1 MKPLW
6 PAEGRGPEPGLPL
19 RSPGQ
24 RVGEPG
30 PVHVSVGA
38 GGRNRGLLPP
48 GPGLPEHGP
57 VQVPVARLGPQPP
70 VRVVSHPPLLP
81 AAVGLPPR
89 GKGPGKGRGEL
100 PALRPVPRCC
110 LTLWAPLKAARDWW
124 GVQSSEKGGAARGG
138 GRGGTQAPEEARL
151 VDNVVLLHHFAPVSL
166 KLLDPSLLGL
176 GRLYVPLLQVPG
188 HPDFRQWNHPTLR
201 GPQINPRLLSLPSSA
216 LRQVPSP

>member
-1 MKPLW
+1 MGKILRAWRLPPGTPGGREGGWQSKEGLTCQLSGGNKTGESCFPPQTRGGRWAEMKPLW

-24 RVGEPG
+24 QVGEPG

-81 AAVGLPPR
+81 AAVRLPPGR
-89 GKGPGKGRGEL
+89 KGPGKGRGEC
-100 PALRPVPRCC
+100 PALRPVPRRC
-110 LTLWAPLKAARDWW
+110 LTPWAPLKAARD
-124 GVQSSEKGGAARGG
+124 
-138 GRGGTQAPEEARL
+138 
-151 VDNVVLLHHFAPVSL
+151 
-166 KLLDPSLLGL
+166 
-176 GRLYVPLLQVPG
+176 
-188 HPDFRQWNHPTLR
+188 
-201 GPQINPRLLSLPSSA
+201 
-216 LRQVPSP
+216 